1 MGLGARFTSR
11 SLAHLSNIRARIAS
25 DRPLA
30 AEFVRGRILQ
40 TIERL
45 RTLPHLGRTGRRQ
58 GTREFVVAGL
68 PYLIVYRVDIGD
80 ADEIVILAVRHQRMD
95 RRD

>member
-1 MGLGARFTSR
+1 MGLEARFTAR
-11 SLAHLSNIRARIAS
+11 SLAHLSNIRARIAR

-40 TIERL
+40 TIELL

-58 GTREFVVAGL
+58 GTREIVVAGL
-68 PYLIVYRVDIGD
+68 PYLVVYRIDIGD
-80 ADEIVILAVRHQRMD
+80 ADELVILAIRHQRMNA
-95 RRD
+95 